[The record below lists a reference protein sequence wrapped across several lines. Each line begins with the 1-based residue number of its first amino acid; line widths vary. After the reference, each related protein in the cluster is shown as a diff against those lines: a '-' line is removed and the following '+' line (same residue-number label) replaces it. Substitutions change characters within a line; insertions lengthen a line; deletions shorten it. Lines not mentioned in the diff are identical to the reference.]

1 MFASYKLFWK
11 NYFNYKGTASK
22 KEFWWS
28 FLINLVLW
36 FVITIAL
43 RTLSQTLFNTNGTF
57 TVTSGNILG
66 IVAMVLLAI
75 LSLGTLS
82 CSVRRLRD
90 GGYPWPY
97 LFFVLIPVCG
107 IFMMIALLAEDQ
119 GANCKKKGHK
129 WEWKKELCK
138 NVCAKCGMTQERHDF
153 DGCTCRVCGKR
164 QDSNHRFTKYDR
176 EKCQETC
183 EICGKTQPRHD
194 WNHCTCRVC
203 GQKRDSNHDFKRLP
217 GVCRERCSVC
227 GKERPAAHLFDANG
241 VCTVCGLTD
250 PKPFTLKDMTSSEL
264 ESLRFACNIMSKL
277 DSLNAQNRNAYRQLS
292 GSLGNNTKLDAAD
305 LALIAVASSQVGQA
319 LTSNTTVTN
328 FSNNDLNALSLRL
341 HLINLMGATTKLKTL
356 LENMTK
362 AKAEV
367 NAAQEKRAQQTF
379 VKKPLSAFPSYDESY
394 QGYVKGGVCDV
405 CNQPLDGIK
414 AYAVDNK
421 TFYDSPEYFEHLKN
435 VQKKLFGLELTRAEY
450 ENRRKMDTSPGS
462 AVCENCI
469 HLFADMAGVV
479 STDASGAKKY
489 YEASNLGSRHDTCDK
504 AMGYWLGERPN
515 KAVKP
520 PFTLFTMPTQESGEE
535 ALLELP
541 FIHRASDT
549 GKLICDRIMT
559 FGVYEVTE
567 NKKPTGTYEAIV
579 CGSDL
584 TAEEFEAAEA
594 ALLKHGG
601 KRKNAQKPEGEVKP
615 VLVENGNP
623 ELVKF
628 KENLTR
634 GDATYVV
641 HTAPTKA
648 DALAFLQKKTV
659 KTLSRYLVVDTPEG
673 NLGRDINGI
682 YEE

>member
-1 MFASYKLFWK
+1 MLASYKLFWK

-22 KEFWWS
+22 KEFWWPC
-28 FLINLVLW
+28 FVNLILW
-36 FVITIAL
+36 VVVIYAFSAMARKAPSAAAAMTW
-43 RTLSQTLFNTNGTF
+43 R
-57 TVTSGNILG
+57 
-66 IVAMVLLAI
+66 VAAAVILAI

-90 GGYPWPY
+90 GGYPWYY
-97 LFFVLIPVCG
+97 LFIMLIPVFG
-107 IFMMIALLAEDQ
+107 VFIMLAYLVADQ

-129 WEWKKELCK
+129 WVWHKERCQ
-138 NVCAKCGMTQERHDF
+138 NVCANCGMTQELHDF

-164 QDSNHRFTKYDR
+164 RDSNHRFTQYDR
-176 EKCQETC
+176 AKCLETC

-194 WNHCTCRVC
+194 WNHCVCKVC

-217 GVCRERCSVC
+217 GVCREKCSVC
-227 GKERPAAHLFDANG
+227 GKERGAAHMFDANG
-241 VCTVCGLTD
+241 VCTVCGFKD
-250 PKPFTLKDMTSSEL
+250 PKPFTLKDMTQNEL
-264 ESLRFACNIMSKL
+264 DALRFACDIMGKL
-277 DSLNAQNRNAYRQLS
+277 DSLSWENRNTYKRLS
-292 GSLGNNTKLDAAD
+292 GSLGNNTKLDAGD
-305 LALIAVASSQVGQA
+305 LALVAVAASQVGQA
-319 LTSNTTVTN
+319 LSSDKNVTN
-328 FSNNDLNALSLRL
+328 FSNNNNNINTLVMRL
-341 HLINLMGATTKLKTL
+341 HLVNLIGATNKIKTML
-356 LENMTK
+356 DNLGKVK
-362 AKAEV
+362 AAEEKKA
-367 NAAQEKRAQQTF
+367 F

-405 CNQPLDGIK
+405 CNQPLDGVK

-421 TFYDSPEYFEHLKN
+421 TFYDSPEYFEHLKAF
-435 VQKKLFGLELTRAEY
+435 QKKVFGLELTRAEY

-479 STDASGAKKY
+479 STDAKGEKKY

-541 FIHRASDT
+541 FFHRASDT
-549 GKLICDRIMT
+549 GKIICDRIMT
-559 FGVYEVTE
+559 YGVYEVTE
-567 NKKPTGTYEAIV
+567 NKKPTGTYEALV

-584 TAEEFEAAEA
+584 SQAEFEAAEA
-594 ALLKHGG
+594 ALEKHGG
-601 KRKNAQKPEGEVKP
+601 KRKNALKPEGEVKP

-628 KENLTR
+628 EENLTR
-634 GDATYVV
+634 GDSTYVV